1 MASDST
7 GWPVLED
14 RGVPLGRVRRAT
26 PAQPKPRRRG
36 RSPWLL
42 ASLAFVCGALVSA
55 AVFTVGWRHQ
65 VQSNTAA
72 ESALARE
79 TARNHTL
86 AASLAAARARD
97 RQDRRVAAQARGSA
111 RTLARA
117 GAAVAAQANATNNSA
132 GSVSSDA
139 SAMSASVAKVANEL
153 KTLTTYLT
161 TTPPSQLD
169 AGYIQSQ
176 ASYLQHQVS
185 ALQAQ
190 GGSLGDAVA
199 SFGAATQKLSR
210 LAAALTARN

>member
-14 RGVPLGRVRRAT
+14 RGAPLGHVRRGA
-26 PAQPKPRRRG
+26 AKPKPRRRP

-42 ASLAFVCGALVSA
+42 SGLAFLCGALVSA
-55 AVFTVGWRHQ
+55 AVFTIGWRHQ
-65 VQSNTAA
+65 TLQNSAA
-72 ESALARE
+72 ESALAKA

-86 AASLAAARARD
+86 AASLATARAADAR
-97 RQDRRVAAQARGSA
+97 DRRVAAPARASA
-111 RTLARA
+111 RSLARA
-117 GAAVAAQANATNNSA
+117 GAAVATQANAAKSAA

-139 SAMSASVAKVANEL
+139 ADMSASVAKVANEL

-176 ASYLQHQVS
+176 ASYLQHQMN

-190 GGSLGDAVA
+190 GGSLGDAVT
-199 SFGAATQKLSR
+199 SFGAATRKLSG
-210 LAAALTARN
+210 LAAALAARN